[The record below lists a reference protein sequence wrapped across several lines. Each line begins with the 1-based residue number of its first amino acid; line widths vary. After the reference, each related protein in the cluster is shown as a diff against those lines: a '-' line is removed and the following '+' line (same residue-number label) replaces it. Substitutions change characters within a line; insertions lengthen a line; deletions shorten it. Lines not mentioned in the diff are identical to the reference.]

1 MTKLPEPEDLATLRH
16 RWARTIEV
24 WVAYRTFLHRE
35 VQVGPD
41 RICVTPLVVQQTTHT
56 LLACFY
62 SFLYSLFDPS
72 GVNFEQVSKELLP
85 HLPPRAVEVRDLILE
100 HWAMIAEPVTLI
112 RHNIG
117 FHGAPKMKGMKR
129 GYAAYRSLHPQSSE
143 YVMTLMRVFFRLVD
157 EIYDGAERR
166 MRPTAPGETDSLM
179 AMAQDLRSEI
189 EATPTGD
196 ALDDLAR
203 FFGWS
208 NDAAAKGNGG
218 SSSGSA

>member
-1 MTKLPEPEDLATLRH
+1 MTKLPEPEDFATLRH

-41 RICVTPLVVQQTTHT
+41 RICLTPLVVQQTTHT
-56 LLACFY
+56 LLACYY

-72 GVNFEQVSKELLP
+72 GVNFKKVSKELLP
-85 HLPPRAVEVRDLILE
+85 NLPPPAVGVRDLILE
-100 HWAMIAEPVTLI
+100 HWAMIADPVTLI

-117 FHGAPKMKGMKR
+117 FHGAPKRKGMKR

-143 YVMTLMRVFFRLVD
+143 YVMTLMRVFFRFVD
-157 EIYDGAERR
+157 EVYEGAERR
-166 MRPTAPGETDSLM
+166 MRPTAPGEIDALM
-179 AMAQDLRSEI
+179 AMARELRSEI
-189 EATPTGD
+189 EATPKRDT
-196 ALDDLAR
+196 LDDLSK

-208 NDAAAKGNGG
+208 NGSPSKGNGR
-218 SSSGSA
+218 SSSGSG